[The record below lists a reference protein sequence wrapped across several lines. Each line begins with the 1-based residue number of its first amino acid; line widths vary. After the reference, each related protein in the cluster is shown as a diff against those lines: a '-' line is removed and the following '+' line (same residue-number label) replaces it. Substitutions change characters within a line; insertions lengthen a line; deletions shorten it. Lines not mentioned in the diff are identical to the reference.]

1 MKAAKLK
8 PDLIITYKENKNNKL
23 TKIAPA
29 VPIKVQ
35 NMDYKDTHIEIGKLV
50 NKEAKAKEQAN
61 KLSSKLA
68 KDGEAIKKVIGK
80 DKTFNYG
87 HSS

>member
-1 MKAAKLK
+1 
-8 PDLIITYKENKNNKL
+8 
-23 TKIAPA
+23 
-29 VPIKVQ
+29 
-35 NMDYKDTHIEIGKLV
+35 MDYKDTHIEIGKLV

-80 DKTFNYG
+80 DKTFSIMDIQAKDIYQFG
-87 HSS
+87 LDMVRAVKQSMKDSI